1 MRKAGVLRPIP
12 PVGKVAPVSEI
23 LLPMQPMKRSQVLSL
38 FLLLFP
44 FALGGGGLCA
54 QSYSGDARPAAA
66 ANRTTAT
73 VQGRVAKD
81 PGGEPVKKA
90 LIELIAENQN
100 EGGDYTAV
108 TGGDGAFRV
117 EGVVPG
123 RYHLFVERTGYL
135 EVEKHHTRSDGRV
148 LALTAGQ
155 EVTDLLVRLQ
165 AAAVVEGRVTDEDGD
180 PLADAQ
186 VAVLRQTFVAGRTHW
201 QQAGAERTN
210 DLGEYRIAGLAAG
223 NYYVSLSPPPD
234 FKSLIA
240 AASSAPAVDAH
251 TNEAHASDARADDS
265 SASSATAYATTYYP
279 GTHDLRQASAVQL
292 HAGDDFPVNFSL
304 APSPSVVVRGSI
316 ANLGAGASALV
327 MLQSKDFNLTLNGA
341 EIRKD
346 GSFEIRDVAP
356 GTYTVVATVSGVPPL
371 MARQALEVGA
381 ENVSSLQLV
390 PQAGGW
396 VRGRLRAE
404 SKAAAR
410 VDPGLFFLA
419 LRSAEGDDDVLGAL
433 SLGEGFDTVA
443 HVNGDGSFE
452 WKNVPPGRYYVEL
465 AGDPGASADWFVKSM
480 GAGGR
485 EATDSGFSVG
495 GGVAAVELV
504 ASANGAVVDG
514 VAADAKGEPLAN
526 VTVVAVPEARLRTR
540 ADRYRKT
547 VSDQSGHFM
556 LHGLPPGEYT
566 VFAWESVD
574 GEAYYNPEFLKSYDG
589 QGTVLRV
596 SEGERK
602 SLQLTVI
609 PAPDD
614 QQ

>member
-1 MRKAGVLRPIP
+1 
-12 PVGKVAPVSEI
+12 VAPVSEI
-23 LLPMQPMKRSQVLSL
+23 LLPMQPMKRSHVLAL
-38 FLLLFP
+38 LLLLFP
-44 FALGGGGLCA
+44 FALGGGSLCA
-54 QSYSGDARPAAA
+54 QSSSGDARPAAA
-66 ANRTTAT
+66 ANRATAT

-108 TGGDGAFRV
+108 TGGDGGFRV

-123 RYHLFVERTGYL
+123 RYHLFVERTGYF

-148 LALTAGQ
+148 LALAAGQ
-155 EVTDLLVRLQ
+155 EVTDLRVRLQ

-186 VAVLRQTFVAGRTHW
+186 VAVLRQTFVAGRAHW

-240 AASSAPAVDAH
+240 AASNAPAVDAH
-251 TNEAHASDARADDS
+251 ANDAHANDS

-279 GTHDLRQASAVQL
+279 GTQDLRQATAVQL

-356 GTYTVVATVSGVPPL
+356 GTYTVVATVSGATPL
-371 MARQALEVGA
+371 MARQVLEVGA
-381 ENVSSLQLV
+381 ENAASLHLV

-396 VRGRLRAE
+396 VHGQLRVE

-410 VDPGLFFLA
+410 VDAGQFFLA
-419 LRSAEGDDDVLGAL
+419 LRSAEGDDDMLGAL

-443 HVNGDGSFE
+443 HVNGDGTFE

-514 VAADAKGEPLAN
+514 VTAEAKGEPLAN
-526 VTVVAVPEARLRTR
+526 VTVVAVPEARLRART
-540 ADRYRKT
+540 DRYRKT
-547 VSDQSGHFM
+547 VSDQSGHFT

-574 GEAYYNPEFLKSYDG
+574 GEAYYNPEFLKSYEG
-589 QGTVLRV
+589 QGKVLRV

-602 SLQLTVI
+602 SLQVTVI
-609 PAPDD
+609 PAPED

>member
-1 MRKAGVLRPIP
+1 
-12 PVGKVAPVSEI
+12 
-23 LLPMQPMKRSQVLSL
+23 MKRSHIQIM
-38 FLLLFP
+38 FLLLLP
-44 FALGGGGLCA
+44 FALGSGTLCG
-54 QSYSGDARPAAA
+54 QNSSGDTRPVGAP
-66 ANRTTAT
+66 NRTTAT

-108 TGGDGAFRV
+108 TGGDGSFRV

-186 VAVLRQTFVAGRTHW
+186 VAVLRQTFVAGHTHW

-223 NYYVSLSPPPD
+223 NYFVSVSPPPD

-240 AASSAPAVDAH
+240 AASNAPAADAH
-251 TNEAHASDARADDS
+251 ANDARANDS
-265 SASSATAYATTYYP
+265 SANVATAYATTYYP
-279 GTHDLRQASAVQL
+279 GTQDLRQASAVQL

-316 ANLGAGASALV
+316 ANLGAGSSALV

-356 GTYTVVATVSGVPPL
+356 GAYTVVATVSGGTPL

-381 ENVSSLQLV
+381 ENVESLHLV

-396 VRGRLRAE
+396 VHGRLRVE
-404 SKAAAR
+404 RNAAVR
-410 VDPGLFFLA
+410 VEPAQFFLA

-452 WKNVPPGRYYVEL
+452 WKNVPPGRYYIEL

-480 GAGGR
+480 AAGGR
-485 EATDSGFSVG
+485 ETTDGGFSVG

-514 VAADAKGEPLAN
+514 MAADAKGEPLAN
-526 VTVVAVPEARLRTR
+526 VTVIAVPEARLRART
-540 ADRYRKT
+540 DRYRKT
-547 VSDQSGHFM
+547 VSDQSGHFT

-566 VFAWESVD
+566 VFAWESMD
-574 GEAYYNPEFLKSYDG
+574 GEAYYNPEFLKSYEG
-589 QGTVLRV
+589 QGTVVRV

-602 SLQLTVI
+602 SLQVAVI
-609 PAPDD
+609 AAPED

>member
-1 MRKAGVLRPIP
+1 
-12 PVGKVAPVSEI
+12 
-23 LLPMQPMKRSQVLSL
+23 MKLSHV
-38 FLLLFP
+38 LLLFLC
-44 FALGGGGLCA
+44 ALGGGTLSA
-54 QSYSGDARPAAA
+54 QSSSGDARPATTP
-66 ANRTTAT
+66 NRITAS

-108 TGGDGAFRV
+108 TGGDGSFRV

-123 RYHLFVERTGYL
+123 RYRLFVERTGYL

-148 LALTAGQ
+148 LTLAAGQ
-155 EVTDLLVRLQ
+155 EVTDLRVRLQ

-223 NYYVSLSPPPD
+223 NYYVSVSPPPD

-240 AASSAPAVDAH
+240 AASNAPAG
-251 TNEAHASDARADDS
+251 DARTKDAQTNDHANDA
-265 SASSATAYATTYYP
+265 SAATAYATTYYP
-279 GTHDLRQASAVQL
+279 GTQDLRQASAVQL

-316 ANLGAGASALV
+316 ANLGADSSALV

-356 GTYTVVATVSGVPPL
+356 GAYTVVATVSGATPL
-371 MARQALEVGA
+371 MARQALEVGS
-381 ENVSSLQLV
+381 ENVESLRLV
-390 PQAGGW
+390 PQAGGC
-396 VRGRLRAE
+396 VHGRLRVE
-404 SKAAAR
+404 SKSAAR
-410 VDPGLFFLA
+410 LDPSQFFLA

-433 SLGEGFDTVA
+433 SLGEGFGTVA
-443 HVNGDGSFE
+443 RVNGDGSFE
-452 WKNVPPGRYYVEL
+452 WKNVPPGRYYMEL
-465 AGDPGASADWFVKSM
+465 AGDPGASADWFVKSIA
-480 GAGGR
+480 AGGR
-485 EATDSGFSVG
+485 EASDTGFNVG
-495 GGVAAVELV
+495 GGVTAVELV
-504 ASANGAVVDG
+504 VSANGAVVDG
-514 VAADAKGEPLAN
+514 VAVDAKGGPLAN
-526 VTVVAVPEARLRTR
+526 VTVVAVPETRLRART
-540 ADRYRKT
+540 DHYRKT
-547 VSDQSGHFM
+547 VSDQSGHFT

-566 VFAWESVD
+566 LFAWESVD
-574 GEAYYNPEFLKSYDG
+574 GEAYYNPEFLKSYEG
-589 QGTVLRV
+589 QGTTLRV

-602 SLQLTVI
+602 SLQLAVI
-609 PAPDD
+609 PAPED